1 LAVTRLARSNGSL
14 CNGSSSA
21 LEINECNDAA
31 TAVSCASLL
40 FFRGPGRYRVAREI
54 AMKKKKKQKKKKKRK
69 KQKEKKKSKQTNKG
83 ERERERERDGAPGR
97 SVGRADE
104 LSNGRKIAAI
114 KAENTSSDRHSPATP
129 ANYA

>member
-1 LAVTRLARSNGSL
+1 
-14 CNGSSSA
+14 
-21 LEINECNDAA
+21 
-31 TAVSCASLL
+31 
-40 FFRGPGRYRVAREI
+40 
-54 AMKKKKKQKKKKKRK
+54 MKKKKKQKKKKKRK